1 MRNTRPRTFKEVVA
15 AQDPAEMARLERG
28 DRFVDPS
35 VNAFHGE
42 VSVNE
47 DRFGTG
53 EWRVENFDDDG
64 GCYEPAAERRARDYF
79 NSLKSGRLRWVR
91 ADSTFWGEDLIISCT
106 ACRVMRL
113 SSPATHRVIAHLRNF
128 RDEMD

>member
-1 MRNTRPRTFKEVVA
+1 MSMTTRPRTFQQVVA
-15 AQDPAEMARLERG
+15 AQDPTEMARLERG

-53 EWRVENFDDDG
+53 EWRVEYFDDDG
-64 GCYEPAAERRARDYF
+64 GCYITIFAGPAAERRARDYF
-79 NSLKSGRLRWVR
+79 ISLKSGRLSIQREPLPR
-91 ADSTFWGEDLIISCT
+91 
-106 ACRVMRL
+106 
-113 SSPATHRVIAHLRNF
+113 
-128 RDEMD
+128 

>member
-15 AQDPAEMARLERG
+15 AQDPTEMARLERG

-53 EWRVENFDDDG
+53 SGVSSTSTMME
-64 GCYEPAAERRARDYF
+64 AAT
-79 NSLKSGRLRWVR
+79 LR
-91 ADSTFWGEDLIISCT
+91 
-106 ACRVMRL
+106 
-113 SSPATHRVIAHLRNF
+113 SSPVLQPRGGRATISSHSSLVVLEPIREVWIH
-128 RDEMD
+128 